1 MSLTANLLAWTVSVL
16 LVSSVVG
23 SAFAVQFTTFLP
35 TQTNTASAD
44 LTAVRFLSLS
54 YDPGSA
60 LANQFNGKS
69 EHVRFTVNG
78 TEGGMSGLIATINQD
93 IQAEKQSPVRIT
105 NATLQYSGDLIGQP
119 NGLLVSY
126 KVDLKPFISNFILQ
140 KNGTQGTVI
149 DLDWRSFFVSQPLI
163 LDVPKYGKININYPI
178 GLFQVTHPQIAG
190 QLLSSPSASIMQEP
204 LLNFQTVGESMD
216 NWHFLFDPTG
226 SIAGSSGLFSQAQ
239 GSRAVSVY
247 ALGESSLREGTF
259 TEQVADASATING
272 QTVGVH
278 SSTPPPSAQIQ
289 IAGFSKIQRSGN
301 SELAF
306 VTSQAPQGTVTATGG
321 FPIQV
326 LLVFGG
332 MMGAVAVFVLVKTR
346 K

>member
-1 MSLTANLLAWTVSVL
+1 MSLTAVVLAWTVSVF
-16 LVSSVVG
+16 LVSSFVS
-23 SAFAVQFTTFLP
+23 SAYAVQLTTLLP
-35 TQTNTASAD
+35 TQINTASPD
-44 LTAVRFLSLS
+44 LTAVRFLTLS
-54 YDPGSA
+54 YDPGSP
-60 LANQFNGKS
+60 LSNQFNGKA
-69 EHVRFTVNG
+69 EHIRFTMNG
-78 TEGGMSGLIATINQD
+78 TGGGMSDLIATINQD
-93 IQAEKQSPVRIT
+93 IQTQKQSPVRIT
-105 NATLQYSGDLIGQP
+105 NATLVYSGDIIGEPSQ
-119 NGLLVSY
+119 LLVSY
-126 KVDLKPFISNFILQ
+126 KVDLKPFITNYILQ

-149 DLDWRSFFVSQPLI
+149 DLAWRSVVVGQPLI
-163 LDVPKYGKININYPI
+163 LDPPKYGKINVNYPI

-190 QLLSSPSASIMQEP
+190 ELLNSPAASIMRDP
-204 LLNFQTVGESMD
+204 LLNFQTVGEPMD

-226 SIAGSSGLFSQAQ
+226 SIAGSSGLFSQQQ

-259 TEQVADASATING
+259 TEQVADSSATVSG

-289 IAGFSKIQRSGN
+289 IPGFSKIQGSGN
-301 SELAF
+301 SEVAL
-306 VTSQAPQGTVTATGG
+306 VSSQAPQGTVTATGG